1 MPLVLAAGSM
11 LDQPAD
17 VLLDAAASAGFD
29 GVGLRLSAE
38 HGTHAASGVREH
50 ADRLGLT
57 VHDAEVHRITDAPTD
72 PRPLIERAAAVGAAA
87 VLVVSDASER
97 STTMSELTR
106 FAAECAEHGLIAGLE
121 YMAWTTP
128 SGPADAI
135 EIARLT
141 GCRLVVD
148 VLHHVRVGG
157 TAEQLRAIVDAE
169 VLGWVQLCDAPLAPP
184 ADGDLL
190 REARHGRLPPG
201 AGALPLR
208 ALFAEVPDGTTI
220 SVEVQSDALLSVDPH
235 ERARWL
241 HDAAVS
247 VLDGQSPSSTG

>member
-1 MPLVLAAGSM
+1 M

-17 VLLDAAASAGFD
+17 VLLAAAAAAGFD

-38 HGTHAASGVREH
+38 HGTLDPAEVRMHAERV
-50 ADRLGLT
+50 GLT
-57 VHDAEVHRITDAPTD
+57 IHDAEVHRITDTATD
-72 PRPLIERAAAVGAAA
+72 PRPLIERARRREPSQCSWSRMRTSGRHT
-87 VLVVSDASER
+87 LG
-97 STTMSELTR
+97 ELTR
-106 FAAECAEHGLIAGLE
+106 FAAGCAEHGLIAGLE

-128 SGPADAI
+128 SGPADAV
-135 EIARLT
+135 EVARLT

-190 REARHGRLPPG
+190 REARHGRLAPG

-208 ALFAEVPDGTTI
+208 ALLAEVPDGTTI

-235 ERARWL
+235 ERARRL

-247 VLDGQSPSSTG
+247 VLGGQSPSSTG